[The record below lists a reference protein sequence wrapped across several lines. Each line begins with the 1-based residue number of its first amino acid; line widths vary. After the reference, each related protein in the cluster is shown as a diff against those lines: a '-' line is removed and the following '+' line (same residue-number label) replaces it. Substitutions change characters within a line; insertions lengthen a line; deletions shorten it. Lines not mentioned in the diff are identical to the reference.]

1 MEKKSR
7 VNKYIL
13 VKLQVKEENERNCRQ
28 KKRRIAQK
36 NPIMGINYELFDI
49 YIHTLHIEEFYMN
62 KKSKTNIN

>member
-1 MEKKSR
+1 MEKKKSR

-36 NPIMGINYELFDI
+36 NRIMGVNYELFDI
-49 YIHTLHIEEFYMN
+49 YIYTHSTLKNFI
-62 KKSKTNIN
+62 